1 MRYFVSIDENLGDV
15 SVYRLNDFCDD
26 STCEDQLGSFW
37 FERSGEDVVVHGW
50 NFEEHD
56 WLAAQYAANYF
67 ALKYCKDKSVN
78 MIYVERSEA
87 DRFWQLLG
95 WEQVGKCEMLERRAD
110 ACV

>member
-1 MRYFVSIDENLGDV
+1 MKYLVRIDENLCDV
-15 SVYRLNDFCDD
+15 EVYRLNEFCES

-37 FERSGEDVVVHGW
+37 FERVGNDAVVHGW

-56 WLAAQYAANYF
+56 WAAAKYAVRLF
-67 ALKYCKDKSVN
+67 TKKYCKDNSIERVF
-78 MIYVERSEA
+78 VERSEA

-110 ACV
+110 EC